1 MNSVLEHIAEVPDF
15 PKKGILFYDIT
26 PMLANPQAYKKAVDA
41 LADEIA
47 KTAPD
52 AIISPEARGFF
63 FGIPVAMKLGIPFI
77 PVRKRGKLP
86 RETLEVE
93 YELEYGTDVLCIH
106 NEDIKPNARIA
117 IVDDI
122 LATGGTAKAMCK
134 MLEIKKAEVACCAF
148 FMELEFLNGRD
159 NLSNTK
165 IISIIKK

>member
-1 MNSVLEHIAEVPDF
+1 MNTILKHIAEIPDF

-47 KTAPD
+47 KTNPQV
-52 AIISPEARGFF
+52 IISPEARGFF

-86 RETLEVE
+86 RKTLDVE
-93 YELEYGTDVLCIH
+93 YDLEYGTDVLCVH
-106 NEDIKPNARIA
+106 DDDIAPNTRVA

-134 MLEIKKAEVACCAF
+134 MVETKNAQTVCCAF
-148 FMELEFLNGRD
+148 FMELEFLNGKKS
-159 NLSNTK
+159 LEPAK
-165 IISIIKK
+165 VISIIKK